1 MCECLQLTIEAN
13 GFPESVLQSNASG
26 VYNGEN
32 YWEYDYNGIIIVI
45 WFIADVG
52 IQPLFWVFFQYILR
66 YKVSYHVPLR
76 F

>member
-45 WFIADVG
+45 WFVG
-52 IQPLFWVFFQYILR
+52 GRWNSTPILGGFPTM
-66 YKVSYHVPLR
+66 YL
-76 F
+76 